1 VDDRKIDP
9 QLTADFGT
17 RFPAAAVTRSGDGV
31 LGSHS
36 ARRNVD
42 LGSACSSYVMPTTK
56 GATMKFLMLV
66 CWDAEQ
72 MNAQTEPDP
81 SDTQDKESFP
91 WLDDLQ
97 ARGIWVTGD
106 QLAPPRRAKTVRVR
120 DGKKMITDGP
130 FAETKEVVGGFDLL
144 ECDSLEEAVEI
155 AAAHPVAQ
163 IGTIEVRPLWGK

>member
-1 VDDRKIDP
+1 
-9 QLTADFGT
+9 
-17 RFPAAAVTRSGDGV
+17 
-31 LGSHS
+31 
-36 ARRNVD
+36 
-42 LGSACSSYVMPTTK
+42 
-56 GATMKFLMLV
+56 MKFLMLV
-66 CWDAEQ
+66 CWDTER

-144 ECDSLEEAVEI
+144 ECGSLDEAVEI
-155 AAAHPVAQ
+155 AAGHPAARM
-163 IGTIEVRPLWGK
+163 GTIEVRPLWGN